1 MLVKVLIDNIAGG
14 TDFAPNNSAPNNSAT
29 NGCAPGNNCTPLCGE
44 WGLSVYIEFEGNRY
58 LLDTGASRK
67 FAQNAAAILDDVEIT
82 LLTMGPGRA
91 ADIIREG
98 LYRGADGGILLT
110 DRKFAGADTLATS
123 YALSQAIKKI
133 SPDII
138 IAGRQAIDGDTAQ
151 VGPQVA
157 EKMGWPQITYAE
169 EVLEV
174 NDSKIT
180 IRRRL
185 ERGVETVT
193 SPLPVLI
200 TVTATAAP
208 CRPRHAKRLLK
219 NKNARTMSELQAESL
234 EQGNAYLIPEWGFNE
249 IGGDEKSYG
258 MSGSPTKV
266 KKIENIILQAKE
278 SKILSSSDADIDM
291 LVKELIAS
299 HTIG

>member
-1 MLVKVLIDNIAGG
+1 MNDKLKIVVLAKQVPDTRNVGKDAMKEDG
-14 TDFAPNNSAPNNSAT
+14 TVNRSALPAIFN
-29 NGCAPGNNCTPLCGE
+29 PE
-44 WGLSVYIEFEGNRY
+44 
-58 LLDTGASRK
+58 DM
-67 FAQNAAAILDDVEIT
+67 NALEQALRIKDRLKDVEVY

-98 LYRGADGGILLT
+98 LFRGADGGVLLT

-123 YALSQAIKKI
+123 YALSQAVRKI
-133 SPDII
+133 APDMI

-157 EKMGWPQITYAE
+157 EKLDWPQITYAE
-169 EVLEV
+169 EVLYIDNSRV
-174 NDSKIT
+174 T
-180 IRRRL
+180 VRRRL
-185 ERGVETVT
+185 ERGIEVVS

-200 TVTATAAP
+200 TVTGSAAP
-208 CRPRHAKRLLK
+208 CRPRNAKQLMRYK
-219 NKNARTMSELQAESL
+219 SARTISEEQASGSEYAASGKCTAHLQ
-234 EQGNAYLIPEWGFNE
+234 IPEWGFAE

-258 MSGSPTKV
+258 LAGSPTKV

-278 SKILSSSDADIDM
+278 SRTLTDSDADIEG
-291 LVKELIAS
+291 LVKELISS